1 MLLFIETAALLCHNN
16 YRFLHTNWCLS
27 FILLFFEMHFVNAGD
42 VVRSLFFWPVWQ
54 SVCGQNKLEKRK
66 KIKQPSRLKHIGKAA
81 VML

>member
-42 VVRSLFFWPVWQ
+42 VVRSLFLFGLSGNP
-54 SVCGQNKLEKRK
+54 SVDKINGKKGKR
-66 KIKQPSRLKHIGKAA
+66 
-81 VML
+81 